1 MLVASL
7 MLGGLLPMN
16 ARTRDHWGPSGAFRM
31 PVGDPYQVYEDRPRT
46 PGPFFI
52 VRGVAWE
59 GERAS
64 HQGAD
69 LGSGSAGA
77 LVRAAGSGVVV
88 SAQDHGEWGGYG
100 THVVLAHRL
109 PEGVLAY
116 TVYAHLREY
125 SPRVKAGE
133 CVQAGEVLGRVGETG
148 HATGP
153 HLHFEVRVARDPE
166 ERWEFARVE
175 DPLAFVDARLP
186 TYRAD
191 STGIEANFE
200 WAEYAGLVAPGA
212 RTEDALTH
220 EAWWRMIAAGVRGP
234 GFDPALAPL
243 ELHDSLV
250 AARMLWTGAGHTSG
264 SPSQEIDWSELAHDL
279 GRARALGVRT
289 GPAPL
294 RRARHRETC
303 TDVLGTPAP
312 AAHVSALISREGHPT
327 LGEAVMLFAD
337 LAGPAPEPAKPA
349 AKKPVAPAS
358 PSGAIAATGTSKSGA
373 IAGAGMKATV
383 GDSLHRAAKTTPAK
397 ATTARRDT
405 LAGKTRKPS
414 ASAAATA
421 QRDTVAGKT
430 RKASTALT
438 TPSTTAIAQRDSS
451 GAKSTKKPAASA
463 MATQPPAPDSRRAH
477 APRDTSKHVAR
488 RDTSHAVPRAV
499 ARRDS
504 TRTSPPAASPAA
516 ASADTSS

>member
-1 MLVASL
+1 VIS
-7 MLGGLLPMN
+7 
-16 ARTRDHWGPSGAFRM
+16 
-31 PVGDPYQVYEDRPRT
+31 V
-46 PGPFFI
+46 
-52 VRGVAWE
+52 
-59 GERAS
+59 
-64 HQGAD
+64 
-69 LGSGSAGA
+69 
-77 LVRAAGSGVVV
+77 
-88 SAQDHGEWGGYG
+88 QDHGEHGGYG
-100 THVVLAHRL
+100 THVCCAHRL
-109 PEGVLAY
+109 AEGVLAY

-125 SPRVKAGE
+125 SPRVKAGQ
-133 CVQAGEVLGRVGETG
+133 CVQAGEVLGRVGDTG

-212 RTEDALTH
+212 RTEDVLTH
-220 EAWWRMIAAGVRGP
+220 EAWWRMIAASVRGP
-234 GFDPALAPL
+234 ALDPGLAPL

-250 AARMLWTGAGHTSG
+250 AARMLWTGSGHTSG
-264 SPSQEIDWSELAHDL
+264 SPGQEIDWSELAHDL

-303 TDVLGTPAP
+303 ADVLGTPAP

-349 AKKPVAPAS
+349 AKKPVAPVA
-358 PSGAIAATGTSKSGA
+358 PTPRAIAAAGTKPASGTKPA
-373 IAGAGMKATV
+373 P
-383 GDSLHRAAKTTPAK
+383 GDSLRRAPT
-397 ATTARRDT
+397 ATTAHRDT
-405 LAGKTRKPS
+405 AGTKARKS
-414 ASAAATA
+414 QASATA
-421 QRDTVAGKT
+421 HHDTA
-430 RKASTALT
+430 
-438 TPSTTAIAQRDSS
+438 
-451 GAKSTKKPAASA
+451 GAKTPKKPAATSVA
-463 MATQPPAPDSRRAH
+463 SRSPAPDSLRAH
-477 APRDTSKHVAR
+477 ASRDSTKRVAR
-488 RDTSHAVPRAV
+488 RDTSRAAPRAV

-504 TRTSPPAASPAA
+504 TRTPPPAASPAA
-516 ASADTSS
+516 TAADTSS

>member
-7 MLGGLLPMN
+7 MLGGLLPLN
-16 ARTRDHWGPSGAFRM
+16 ARTREHWAPSGAFRM

-77 LVRAAGSGVVV
+77 LVRAASSGVVV
-88 SAQDHGEWGGYG
+88 SAQDHGEHGGYG

-125 SPRVKAGE
+125 SPRVKAGQ
-133 CVQAGEVLGRVGETG
+133 CVQAGQVLGRVGETG

-212 RTEDALTH
+212 RVEDALTH
-220 EAWWRMIAAGVRGP
+220 EAWWRMIAAAVRGP
-234 GFDPALAPL
+234 ELDPALAAL

-250 AARMLWTGAGHTSG
+250 AARMLWTGSGHTSA
-264 SPSQEIDWSELAHDL
+264 SPRQELEWAELAHDL

-294 RRARHRETC
+294 RRARHREAC
-303 TDVLGTPAP
+303 SDVLGTPAP
-312 AAHVSALISREGHPT
+312 AAHVSALVAREGHPT
-327 LGEAVMLFAD
+327 LGEAV
-337 LAGPAPEPAKPA
+337 
-349 AKKPVAPAS
+349 
-358 PSGAIAATGTSKSGA
+358 
-373 IAGAGMKATV
+373 
-383 GDSLHRAAKTTPAK
+383 
-397 ATTARRDT
+397 
-405 LAGKTRKPS
+405 
-414 ASAAATA
+414 
-421 QRDTVAGKT
+421 
-430 RKASTALT
+430 
-438 TPSTTAIAQRDSS
+438 
-451 GAKSTKKPAASA
+451 
-463 MATQPPAPDSRRAH
+463 
-477 APRDTSKHVAR
+477 
-488 RDTSHAVPRAV
+488 
-499 ARRDS
+499 
-504 TRTSPPAASPAA
+504 
-516 ASADTSS
+516 

>member
-234 GFDPALAPL
+234 GFDPGLAPL

-358 PSGAIAATGTSKSGA
+358 PSGAIAATGTSK
-373 IAGAGMKATV
+373 KATV
-383 GDSLHRAAKTTPAK
+383 GDSLHRAAKTTPAQ
-397 ATTARRDT
+397 ATTTRRDT
-405 LAGKTRKPS
+405 LAGKTRRPS

>member
-16 ARTRDHWGPSGAFRM
+16 ARTREHWAPSGAFRM

-88 SAQDHGEWGGYG
+88 SVQDHGEHGGYG

-125 SPRVKAGE
+125 SPRVKAGQ
-133 CVQAGEVLGRVGETG
+133 CVQAGQVLGRVGETG

-191 STGIEANFE
+191 TTGIEACFE
-200 WAEYAGLVAPGA
+200 WAECAGLVAAGA
-212 RTEDALTH
+212 RAEDALTH

-234 GFDPALAPL
+234 ALDPALPAL
-243 ELHDSLV
+243 DLRDSLV
-250 AARMLWTGAGHTSG
+250 AARMLWEGADHTSG
-264 SPSQEIDWSELAHDL
+264 SPGQGIEWSELAHDF
-279 GRARALGVRT
+279 GRARALGLRT

-294 RRARHRETC
+294 QRAFHRAACE
-303 TDVLGTPAP
+303 DALGTPAP
-312 AAHVSALISREGHPT
+312 AAHVSALVSREGRPS

-349 AKKPVAPAS
+349 AKKSPT
-358 PSGAIAATGTSKSGA
+358 PSGGVVAF
-373 IAGAGMKATV
+373 AGPKKAT
-383 GDSLHRAAKTTPAK
+383 GDSLHHAPAKSTAHRDTLGGKPKSAAGNTAHHDSLGGKPKAAAGTTAHHDSLGGKPKPAAGTTAAAKPHASRAAVAGPGLAPASSASPASNDTLRRTPAKTTAHRDSLRAAPLPAS
-397 ATTARRDT
+397 
-405 LAGKTRKPS
+405 PS
-414 ASAAATA
+414 ASAA
-421 QRDTVAGKT
+421 
-430 RKASTALT
+430 
-438 TPSTTAIAQRDSS
+438 
-451 GAKSTKKPAASA
+451 
-463 MATQPPAPDSRRAH
+463 
-477 APRDTSKHVAR
+477 
-488 RDTSHAVPRAV
+488 
-499 ARRDS
+499 
-504 TRTSPPAASPAA
+504 
-516 ASADTSS
+516 DTSS

>member
-16 ARTRDHWGPSGAFRM
+16 ARTREQWAPSGAFRM

-77 LVRAAGSGVVV
+77 LVRAAGAGVVV
-88 SAQDHGEWGGYG
+88 SVQDHGEHGGYG

-125 SPRVKAGE
+125 SPRVKAGQ
-133 CVQAGEVLGRVGETG
+133 CVQAGQVLGRVGETG

-153 HLHFEVRVARDPE
+153 HLHFEVRVARDPD

-191 STGIEANFE
+191 TTGFEACFE
-200 WAEYAGLVAPGA
+200 WAECAGLVAPGA
-212 RTEDALTH
+212 RAEDELTH
-220 EAWWRMIAAGVRGP
+220 EAWWRMIAAAVRGP
-234 GFDPALAPL
+234 TLDPALAPL
-243 ELHDSLV
+243 DLRDSLV
-250 AARMLWTGAGHTSG
+250 AASMLWAGGQHTSS
-264 SPSQEIDWSELAHDL
+264 SPKQEIEWSELAHDL
-279 GRARALGVRT
+279 GRARAIGVRT

-294 RRARHRETC
+294 RRSLHRAACAVTF
-303 TDVLGTPAP
+303 GTPAP
-312 AAHVSALISREGHPT
+312 AAHVSALIAREGRPT

-349 AKKPVAPAS
+349 AKKPVAPPTRAL
-358 PSGAIAATGTSKSGA
+358 AGTVTKQ
-373 IAGAGMKATV
+373 V
-383 GDSLHRAAKTTPAK
+383 PGDSLHRATT
-397 ATTARRDT
+397 ATAARRDT
-405 LAGKTRKPS
+405 ATGKARKAPPS
-414 ASAAATA
+414 ATAHRDTLTGKPRKVPATATAHRDTLTGKARKAPTSATA
-421 QRDTVAGKT
+421 QRD
-430 RKASTALT
+430 SITAR
-438 TPSTTAIAQRDSS
+438 PKKPPATATAHRDSI
-451 GAKSTKKPAASA
+451 GGK
-463 MATQPPAPDSRRAH
+463 
-477 APRDTSKHVAR
+477 
-488 RDTSHAVPRAV
+488 

-504 TRTSPPAASPAA
+504 VRAAPPAGPTTSA
-516 ASADTSS
+516 ADTSS

>member
-1 MLVASL
+1 MLAASL

-16 ARTRDHWGPSGAFRM
+16 ARTREHWAPSGAFRM

-77 LVRAAGSGVVV
+77 LVRAAGTGVVV
-88 SAQDHGEWGGYG
+88 SVQDHGDHGGYG

-125 SPRVKAGE
+125 SPRVKPGQ

-191 STGIEANFE
+191 TTGLEACFE
-200 WAEYAGLVAPGA
+200 WAECSGLVAPGA
-212 RTEDALTH
+212 RAEDGLTH
-220 EAWWRMIAAGVRGP
+220 EAWWRMMAAAVRGP
-234 GFDPALAPL
+234 ALDPALAAL
-243 ELHDSLV
+243 DLRDSLV
-250 AARMLWTGAGHTSG
+250 AARMLWEGGEHASG
-264 SPSQEIDWSELAHDL
+264 SPGQPIEWSELAHDL

-289 GPAPL
+289 GPGPL
-294 RRARHRETC
+294 RKPFHRAACE
-303 TDVLGTPAP
+303 DALGTPAP
-312 AAHVSALISREGHPT
+312 AAHVSALIARPGRPT

-349 AKKPVAPAS
+349 TKKAPPAAATTVAASAAKSSRKTPADSLHRSQAHASAHRDTSGARARTAAAPATAHDSLSGASKPVTAASAAKKPKPPASGSPAAHSSHPTPDSTRHAAAKSAAHRDSLRAAPAPAS
-358 PSGAIAATGTSKSGA
+358 PS
-373 IAGAGMKATV
+373 
-383 GDSLHRAAKTTPAK
+383 
-397 ATTARRDT
+397 
-405 LAGKTRKPS
+405 
-414 ASAAATA
+414 ASAA
-421 QRDTVAGKT
+421 
-430 RKASTALT
+430 
-438 TPSTTAIAQRDSS
+438 
-451 GAKSTKKPAASA
+451 
-463 MATQPPAPDSRRAH
+463 
-477 APRDTSKHVAR
+477 DTSG
-488 RDTSHAVPRAV
+488 
-499 ARRDS
+499 
-504 TRTSPPAASPAA
+504 
-516 ASADTSS
+516 

>member
-7 MLGGLLPMN
+7 MLGGLLPMD
-16 ARTRDHWGPSGAFRM
+16 ARTREHWAPSGAFRM

-77 LVRAAGSGVVV
+77 PVRAASSGVVV
-88 SAQDHGEWGGYG
+88 SVQDHGEHGGYG

-125 SPRVKAGE
+125 SPRVKAGQ
-133 CVQAGEVLGRVGETG
+133 CVQAGQVLGRVGETG

-153 HLHFEVRVARDPE
+153 HLHFEVRVARDPD

-191 STGIEANFE
+191 TTGVEGCLE
-200 WAEYAGLVAPGA
+200 WAEYAGLVAPGT
-212 RTEDALTH
+212 RGEDPLTH
-220 EAWWRMIAAGVRGP
+220 EAWWRMIAAAVHGP
-234 GFDPALAPL
+234 ALDPALSPL
-243 ELHDSLV
+243 DLRDSLV
-250 AARMLWTGAGHTSG
+250 AARMLWEGMDHTSA
-264 SPSQEIDWSELAHDL
+264 SPGEGIEWSELAHDL

-289 GPAPL
+289 GPDPL
-294 RRARHRETC
+294 RRAFHREAC
-303 TDVLGTPAP
+303 EAALGTPAP
-312 AAHVSALISREGHPT
+312 AAHVSALIARPGRPSIR
-327 LGEAVMLFAD
+327 EAVMLLAD

-349 AKKPVAPAS
+349 AKKTILPAIASAQVHHDTLGAKPRKPSAATATAHPDSAGAKPRKPAS
-358 PSGAIAATGTSKSGA
+358 ATAAAHPDS
-373 IAGAGMKATV
+373 AGAK
-383 GDSLHRAAKTTPAK
+383 P
-397 ATTARRDT
+397 
-405 LAGKTRKPS
+405 RKPAS
-414 ASAAATA
+414 ASAAAHL
-421 QRDTVAGKT
+421 DS
-430 RKASTALT
+430 ASTPPRQHAGAT
-438 TPSTTAIAQRDSS
+438 GTPTASVTKATAPGDSS
-451 GAKSTKKPAASA
+451 HHAPRKPAGAAAASA
-463 MATQPPAPDSRRAH
+463 KPH
-477 APRDTSKHVAR
+477 AAKDTAR
-488 RDTSHAVPRAV
+488 SV

-504 TRTSPPAASPAA
+504 ARTAPRPATAA
-516 ASADTSS
+516 TTAADTTS